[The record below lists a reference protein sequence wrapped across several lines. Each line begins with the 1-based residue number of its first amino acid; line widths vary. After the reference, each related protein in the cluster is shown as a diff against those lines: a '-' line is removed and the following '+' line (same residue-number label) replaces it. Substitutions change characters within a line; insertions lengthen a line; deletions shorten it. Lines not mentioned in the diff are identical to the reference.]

1 MLLMSLALGTSPCTA
16 PSVLDVP
23 SLPAGSKAF
32 ISSSSL
38 KGDVPYLCFRCLR
51 TWGRRKKYNQVL
63 VYKGRSKPASKGS
76 REETESPQDLSL
88 L

>member
-1 MLLMSLALGTSPCTA
+1 MSLALGTSPCRV
-16 PSVLDVP
+16 PSVLDGP
-23 SLPAGSKAF
+23 PLPAGSKAF

-51 TWGRRKKYNQVL
+51 TWGRREKQTKVP
-63 VYKGRSKPASKGS
+63 VSKGRSKPASKGS
-76 REETESPQDLSL
+76 GEATWSPGDSSL